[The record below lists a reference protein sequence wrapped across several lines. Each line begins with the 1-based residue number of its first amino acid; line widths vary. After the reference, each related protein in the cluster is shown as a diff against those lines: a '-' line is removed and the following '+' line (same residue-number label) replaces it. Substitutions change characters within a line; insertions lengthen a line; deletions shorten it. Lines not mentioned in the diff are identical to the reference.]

1 MNSPRTIGVGLI
13 SVGWMGQLH
22 SRAYSALP
30 VMYPELGIKPRLVV
44 AADTNPERAQYAV
57 DVLGYERGVTDYH
70 EVLTDPEVE
79 VVSICAPNF
88 LHAEIGAAAAAA
100 GKAFWIEKPVGR
112 SADETQSVVDA
123 ADAAGVATAV
133 GFNYR
138 NAPAIEYAR
147 KIIAEGK
154 LGRINN
160 VRGAFFADYSAEP
173 NGALSW
179 RFIRNLAGSGVLGD
193 LLGHLTDLAHYVVG
207 PIDSVA
213 ATTKTVYAERPKLPM
228 GQATHFAVVENG
240 EMAPVENED
249 YAGLLVRFG
258 PDAVG
263 AGAVG
268 TLEASR
274 VTVGPRAEYS
284 LEVYGTEG
292 SLRWNFERM
301 NELELALG
309 YDGPHVGFTRVMAG
323 PDFGDFSHFQPGAG
337 TSMGYDDFKVVEA
350 KKFLL
355 SYIGEDSAHADVHDA
370 LAANRVVYAGEQAAE
385 SRSWADV
392 EQVAGTTAARNTSA
406 VRSAAGASA

>member
-30 VMYPELGIKPRLVV
+30 VMFPELGIKPRLIV

-70 EVLTDPEVE
+70 EVLADPEVE

-112 SADETQSVVDA
+112 SAEETQAVVDA
-123 ADAAGVATAV
+123 ADSAGVETAV

-207 PIDSVA
+207 PLDSVA
-213 ATTKTVYAERPKLPM
+213 ATTKIVYEERPKLPM

-249 YAGLLVRFG
+249 YAGLLVRFAS
-258 PDAVG
+258 DAVG

-355 SYIGEDSAHADVHDA
+355 SYIGEESSHADVHDA
-370 LAANRVVYAGEQAAE
+370 LAANRVVYAGERAAA
-385 SRSWADV
+385 SRSWVDV
-392 EQVAGTTAARNTSA
+392 EQVAGTTAAR
-406 VRSAAGASA
+406 RASAQVSA

>member
-1 MNSPRTIGVGLI
+1 MTETKTVGVGLI
-13 SVGWMGQLH
+13 SVGWMGKLH
-22 SRAYSALP
+22 SRAYSNLP
-30 VMYPELGIKPRLVV
+30 VVYPELGIAPRLVI
-44 AADTNPERAQYAV
+44 AADTSEERAKYAE
-57 DVLGYERGVTDYH
+57 DVLGYEASTADYH
-70 EVLTDPEVE
+70 DVLAHPDVD

-88 LHAEIGAAAAAA
+88 LHAEIGKAAAEA
-100 GKAFWIEKPVGR
+100 GKAFWIEKPAGR
-112 SADETQSVVDA
+112 SAEETEAIAAA
-123 ADAAGVATAV
+123 ADAAGVTTAV

-147 KIIAEGK
+147 SLIADGK

-179 RFIRNLAGSGVLGD
+179 RFVRELAGSGVLGD
-193 LLGHLTDLAHYVVG
+193 LMGHLADLAHYVVG
-207 PIDSVA
+207 PIDNVSGV
-213 ATTKTVYAERPKLPM
+213 TKTVYAERPKLPM
-228 GQATHFAVVENG
+228 GSGTHFAVVENG

-249 YAGLLVRFG
+249 YAGLLVHFG
-258 PDAVG
+258 DEARG

-309 YDGPHVGFTRVMAG
+309 YSGPNVGFTRVMAG
-323 PDFGDFSHFQPGAG
+323 PDFGDFSAFQPGAG
-337 TSMGYDDFKVVEA
+337 TSMGYDDFKTIEA
-350 KKFLL
+350 KKFLQAYL
-355 SYIGEDSAHADVHDA
+355 GDKALNADIHDA
-370 LAANRVVYAGEQAAE
+370 VAANRVVYAGEKAAE
-385 SRSWADV
+385 TESWQHVDSV
-392 EQVAGTTAARNTSA
+392 SGTTAAGVEARHA
-406 VRSAAGASA
+406 

>member
-30 VMYPELGIKPRLVV
+30 VMFPELGIKPRLIV

-70 EVLTDPEVE
+70 EVLADPEVE

-112 SADETQSVVDA
+112 SAEETQAVVDA
-123 ADAAGVATAV
+123 ADSAGVETAV

-213 ATTKTVYAERPKLPM
+213 ATTKIVYEERPKLPM

-249 YAGLLVRFG
+249 YAGLLVRFAS
-258 PDAVG
+258 DAVG

-355 SYIGEDSAHADVHDA
+355 SYIGEESSHADVHDA
-370 LAANRVVYAGEQAAE
+370 LAANRVVYAGERAAA
-385 SRSWADV
+385 SRSWMDV
-392 EQVAGTTAARNTSA
+392 EQVAGTTAAR
-406 VRSAAGASA
+406 RASAQVSA

>member
-1 MNSPRTIGVGLI
+1 
-13 SVGWMGQLH
+13 
-22 SRAYSALP
+22 
-30 VMYPELGIKPRLVV
+30 
-44 AADTNPERAQYAV
+44 
-57 DVLGYERGVTDYH
+57 
-70 EVLTDPEVE
+70 
-79 VVSICAPNF
+79 
-88 LHAEIGAAAAAA
+88 
-100 GKAFWIEKPVGR
+100 
-112 SADETQSVVDA
+112 VDA
-123 ADAAGVATAV
+123 ADSAGVETAV

-213 ATTKTVYAERPKLPM
+213 ATTKIVYEERPKLPM

-249 YAGLLVRFG
+249 YAGLLVRFAS
-258 PDAVG
+258 DAVG

-355 SYIGEDSAHADVHDA
+355 SYIGEESSHADVHDA
-370 LAANRVVYAGEQAAE
+370 LAANRVVYAGERAAA
-385 SRSWADV
+385 SRSWVDV
-392 EQVAGTTAARNTSA
+392 EQVAGTTAAR
-406 VRSAAGASA
+406 RASAQVSA

>member
-112 SADETQSVVDA
+112 SADETQAVVDA

-355 SYIGEDSAHADVHDA
+355 SFVGQDSAHADVHDA
-370 LAANRVVYAGEQAAE
+370 LAANRVVYAGEQAAA
-385 SRSWADV
+385 SRAWVDV

-406 VRSAAGASA
+406 VPSAAGASA

>member
-1 MNSPRTIGVGLI
+1 
-13 SVGWMGQLH
+13 
-22 SRAYSALP
+22 
-30 VMYPELGIKPRLVV
+30 MYPELGIKPRLIV

-70 EVLTDPEVE
+70 DVLADPEVE

-112 SADETQSVVDA
+112 SAEETQAVVDA
-123 ADAAGVATAV
+123 ADSAGVETAV

-213 ATTKTVYAERPKLPM
+213 ATTKVVYEERPKLPM

-249 YAGLLVRFG
+249 YAGLLVRFA

-337 TSMGYDDFKVVEA
+337 TSMGYDDFKVIEA

-355 SYIGEDSAHADVHDA
+355 SYVGQDSAHADVHDA
-370 LAANRVVYAGEQAAE
+370 LAANRVVYAGERAAE
-385 SRSWADV
+385 SRAWVDV
-392 EQVAGTTAARNTSA
+392 EQVPGTTAARRTSA
-406 VRSAAGASA
+406 QVTV

>member
-1 MNSPRTIGVGLI
+1 MNAPRTIGVGLI

-30 VMYPELGIKPRLVV
+30 VMYPELGIKPRLIV

-70 EVLTDPEVE
+70 DVLADPEVE

-112 SADETQSVVDA
+112 SAEETQAVVDA
-123 ADAAGVATAV
+123 ADSAGVETAV

-154 LGRINN
+154 LGRIIN

-213 ATTKTVYAERPKLPM
+213 ATTKVVYEERPKLPM

-249 YAGLLVRFG
+249 YAGLLVRFA

-337 TSMGYDDFKVVEA
+337 TSMGYDDFKVIEA

-355 SYIGEDSAHADVHDA
+355 SYVGQDSAHADVHDA
-370 LAANRVVYAGEQAAE
+370 LAANRVVYAGERAAE
-385 SRSWADV
+385 SRAWVDV
-392 EQVAGTTAARNTSA
+392 EQVPGTTAARRTSA
-406 VRSAAGASA
+406 QVTV

>member
-30 VMYPELGIKPRLVV
+30 VMFPELGIKPRLIV

-70 EVLTDPEVE
+70 EVLADPEVE

-112 SADETQSVVDA
+112 SAEETQAVVDA
-123 ADAAGVATAV
+123 ADSAGVETAV

-213 ATTKTVYAERPKLPM
+213 ATTKIVYEERPKLPM

-240 EMAPVENED
+240 EMAPVENEE
-249 YAGLLVRFG
+249 YAGRLVRFAS
-258 PDAVG
+258 DAVG

-355 SYIGEDSAHADVHDA
+355 SYIGEESSHADVHDA
-370 LAANRVVYAGEQAAE
+370 LAANRVVYAGERAAA
-385 SRSWADV
+385 SRSWVDV
-392 EQVAGTTAARNTSA
+392 EQVAGTTAAR
-406 VRSAAGASA
+406 RASAQVSA

>member
-1 MNSPRTIGVGLI
+1 
-13 SVGWMGQLH
+13 MGQLH

-30 VMYPELGIKPRLVV
+30 VMFPELGIKPRLIV

-70 EVLTDPEVE
+70 EVLADPEVE

-112 SADETQSVVDA
+112 SAEETQAVVDA
-123 ADAAGVATAV
+123 ADSAGVETAV

-213 ATTKTVYAERPKLPM
+213 ATTKIVYEERPKLPM

-249 YAGLLVRFG
+249 YAGLLVRFAS
-258 PDAVG
+258 DAVG

-309 YDGPHVGFTRVMAG
+309 YDGPHVGFTRILAG

-355 SYIGEDSAHADVHDA
+355 SYIGEESSHADVHDA
-370 LAANRVVYAGEQAAE
+370 LAANRVVYAGERAAA
-385 SRSWADV
+385 SRSWVDV
-392 EQVAGTTAARNTSA
+392 EQVAGTTAAR
-406 VRSAAGASA
+406 RASAQVSA

>member
-30 VMYPELGIKPRLVV
+30 VMFPELGIKPRLIV

-70 EVLTDPEVE
+70 EVLADPEVE

-112 SADETQSVVDA
+112 SAEETQAVVDA
-123 ADAAGVATAV
+123 ADSAGVETAV

-160 VRGAFFADYSAEP
+160 VRGAFVADYSAEP

-213 ATTKTVYAERPKLPM
+213 ATTKIVYEERPKLPM

-249 YAGLLVRFG
+249 YAGLLVRFAS
-258 PDAVG
+258 DAVG

-355 SYIGEDSAHADVHDA
+355 SYIGEESSHADVHDA
-370 LAANRVVYAGEQAAE
+370 LAANRVVYAGERAAA
-385 SRSWADV
+385 SRSWVDV
-392 EQVAGTTAARNTSA
+392 EQVAGTTAAR
-406 VRSAAGASA
+406 RASAQVSA

>member
-1 MNSPRTIGVGLI
+1 MNAPRTIGVGLI

-30 VMYPELGIKPRLVV
+30 VMYPELGIKPRLIV

-70 EVLTDPEVE
+70 DVLADPEVE

-112 SADETQSVVDA
+112 SAEETQAVVDA
-123 ADAAGVATAV
+123 ADSAGVETAV

-213 ATTKTVYAERPKLPM
+213 ATTKVVYEERPKLPM

-249 YAGLLVRFG
+249 YAGLLVRFA

-337 TSMGYDDFKVVEA
+337 TSMGYDDFKVIEA

-355 SYIGEDSAHADVHDA
+355 SYVGQDSAHADVHDA
-370 LAANRVVYAGEQAAE
+370 LAANRVVYAGERAAE
-385 SRSWADV
+385 SRAWVDV
-392 EQVAGTTAARNTSA
+392 EQVPGTTAARRTSA
-406 VRSAAGASA
+406 QVTV